1 MKKPEP
7 KERRTIWSDADVAE
21 FFGLNLK
28 TLQRRMRKP
37 VTGELELAKADPK
50 IIGNRRFWVRD
61 NVLRLAGV
69 IK

>member
-1 MKKPEP
+1 MEKNEP
-7 KERRTIWSDADVAE
+7 KERRTIWTDADVAE
-21 FFGLNLK
+21 FFGLNRK

-37 VTGELELAKADPK
+37 VTGELELAKAEPK
-50 IIGNRRFWVRD
+50 VIGGRRFWVRD

>member
-1 MKKPEP
+1 MKKNEP
-7 KERRTIWSDADVAE
+7 KERRTIWTDADVAE
-21 FFGLNLK
+21 FFGLNRK

-37 VTGELELAKADPK
+37 VTGELELAKAEPK
-50 IIGNRRFWVRD
+50 VIGGRRFWVRD

>member
-1 MKKPEP
+1 MKKTES
-7 KERRTIWSDADVAE
+7 KERRTIWTDADVAE
-21 FFGLNLK
+21 FFGLNRK

-37 VTGELELAKADPK
+37 VTGELELAKAEPK
-50 IIGNRRFWVRD
+50 TIGGRRFWVRD

>member
-1 MKKPEP
+1 MKKTEP
-7 KERRTIWSDADVAE
+7 KERRTIWTDADVAE

-37 VTGELELAKADPK
+37 VTGELELAKAEPK
-50 IIGNRRFWVRD
+50 IIGSRRFWVRD

>member
-1 MKKPEP
+1 MKKTEP
-7 KERRTIWSDADVAE
+7 KERRTIWTDADVAE
-21 FFGLNLK
+21 FFGLNRK

-37 VTGELELAKADPK
+37 VTGELELAKAEPK
-50 IIGNRRFWVRD
+50 VIGGRRFWVRD